1 MGRIFIKT
9 KFKIIMD
16 DKMTTLIRLQIKQII
31 MSSNSHT
38 IDADV
43 DKIEILVNK
52 RCKEFGNFITRER
65 YVNSFNALFNGE
77 KPKILT
83 TEQYFEKFKEV

>member
-31 MSSNSHT
+31 MSSNSQT
-38 IDADV
+38 IEADV
-43 DKIEILVNK
+43 DKIENLVNK
-52 RCKEFGNFITRER
+52 RLKEFGNFIIREK
-65 YVNSFNALFNGE
+65 YTNSFNELFHGE

-83 TEQYFEKFKEV
+83 TEQYFQKFKEL